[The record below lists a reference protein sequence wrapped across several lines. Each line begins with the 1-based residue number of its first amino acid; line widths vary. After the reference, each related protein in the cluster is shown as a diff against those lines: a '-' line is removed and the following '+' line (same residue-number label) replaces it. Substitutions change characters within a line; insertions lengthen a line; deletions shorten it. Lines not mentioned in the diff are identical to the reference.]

1 MFQIES
7 GIPRVQNAGGKL
19 GRGRKPTAFPFADM
33 KVGDSFLVP
42 IEEGEDSVKKLESWR
57 RKLALSKKRF
67 NEGFPNEAPWQ
78 FRSAVVPGGMRVWR
92 TA

>member
-1 MFQIES
+1 MFKIES
-7 GIPRVQNAGGKL
+7 GIPRVINSGGKL
-19 GRGRKPTAFPFADM
+19 GRGRKPTSFPFENM
-33 KVGDSFLVP
+33 QVGDSFLIP
-42 IEEGEDSVKKLESWR
+42 IEEGEDSPKKLDSWR

-67 NEGFPNEAPWQ
+67 NEGFPNEPAWQ